1 VATRTNGTRKRRA
14 RTNDHSRNAVHAT
27 APKFIDVQAQMLPA
41 RASKHAGSLIII
53 GGREDK
59 EGDKDILREVCSR
72 IRNQKLVIATIAT
85 SHPDEVWEEYR
96 HLFRELGVTSLA
108 HLHIESRHDAF
119 STDRLA
125 VLDGAGAVFFTGG
138 DQLRI
143 TSRIGGAPVCERI
156 REIFGKGGIIAG
168 TSAGASAVSETM
180 LVSAP
185 SGESHK
191 VESLQMAPGLGF
203 LRGVII
209 DQHFAERGR
218 LGRLVG
224 AVAQNPRLLG
234 VGIDEDTA
242 IVAESQGFRVIGS
255 GAVYVVDGMRE
266 SYTNLSEEEPG
277 EVVSV
282 FDLRLH
288 ILSSGDHFDL
298 DTRHPSKPEGDR
310 APASNGRGSARN
322 HRSPAES
329 KRAEKPS

>member
-1 VATRTNGTRKRRA
+1 MARHSKPVRKRSSPSAKKITTPTRRA
-14 RTNDHSRNAVHAT
+14 AAVPFTHLQDH
-27 APKFIDVQAQMLPA
+27 MLPA
-41 RASKHAGSLIII
+41 PEGVSTGSLIII
-53 GGREDK
+53 GGHEDK
-59 EGDKDILREVCSR
+59 EGDKEILREVCFR
-72 IRNQKLVIATIAT
+72 VGKAPLVVATIAT
-85 SHPDEVWEEYR
+85 AHPEDVWQEYR
-96 HLFRELGVTSLA
+96 DIFRSLGLTALE
-108 HLHIESRHDAF
+108 HLHIQSREDAF
-119 STDRLA
+119 APENLA
-125 VLDGAGAVFFTGG
+125 ILEDAGGVFFSGG

-156 REIFGKGGIIAG
+156 RKIFSDGGVIAG
-168 TSAGASAVSETM
+168 TSAGASAVSESM

-191 VESLQMAPGLGF
+191 MDSLQMAPGLGF

-242 IVAESQGFRVIGS
+242 ILAESQRFRVIGS

-277 EVVSV
+277 KAVSI
-282 FDLRLH
+282 FGLCLH
-288 ILSSGDHFDL
+288 ILSSGDEFDL
-298 DTRHPSKPEGDR
+298 DTRQPFSPPSAQAKPD
-310 APASNGRGSARN
+310 
-322 HRSPAES
+322 
-329 KRAEKPS
+329 

>member
-1 VATRTNGTRKRRA
+1 VAAHNKGARKQAARRNGDSHVDA
-14 RTNDHSRNAVHAT
+14 AEPSR
-27 APKFIDVQAQMLPA
+27 FIDVQAQMLPA
-41 RASKHAGSLIII
+41 RGGAHTGSLVII
-53 GGREDK
+53 GGHEDK
-59 EGDKDILREVCSR
+59 EGDKQILREVCCR
-72 IRNQKLVIATIAT
+72 ISNQKLVIATIAT
-85 SHPDEVWEEYR
+85 AHPDEVWEEYR
-96 HLFRELGVTSLA
+96 QLFRGLGVTSLA
-108 HLHIESRHDAF
+108 HLHIESRSDAF
-119 STDRLA
+119 ATERLA

-156 REIFGKGGIIAG
+156 REIFGKGGVIAG

-185 SGESHK
+185 SSASHR

-242 IVAESQGFRVIGS
+242 IVAEKQRFRVIGS

-266 SYTNLSEEEPG
+266 SYTNLSEEDPG
-277 EVVSV
+277 DVVSV

-288 ILSSGDHFDL
+288 ILSSGDQFDL
-298 DTRHPSKPEGDR
+298 DTRRPSSRERKAKSD
-310 APASNGRGSARN
+310 N
-322 HRSPAES
+322 
-329 KRAEKPS
+329 

>member
-1 VATRTNGTRKRRA
+1 MARQTESSRKRAGNGNGKASRA
-14 RTNDHSRNAVHAT
+14 AAEPRFSDT
-27 APKFIDVQAQMLPA
+27 QAEMLPA
-41 RASKHAGSLIII
+41 PDGNGTGSLIII
-53 GGREDK
+53 GGHEDK
-59 EGDKDILREVCSR
+59 EGDKQILHEVCSR
-72 IRNQKLVIATIAT
+72 VEKGILVVATIA
-85 SHPDEVWEEYR
+85 SAHPKEVWEEYR
-96 HLFRELGVTSLA
+96 HLFRGLGVTSLE
-108 HLHIESRHDAF
+108 HLHIESRSDAF
-119 STDRLA
+119 SVDRIS
-125 VLDGAGAVFFTGG
+125 VLNNAAAVFFTGG

-156 REIFGKGGIIAG
+156 REIFSRGGVIAG

-191 VESLQMAPGLGF
+191 TESLQMAPGLGF

-242 IVAESQGFRVIGS
+242 IVAEGRRFRVIGS

-266 SYTNLSEEEPG
+266 SYTNISEEEPG

-288 ILSSGDHFDL
+288 ILSGGDQFNL
-298 DTRHPSKPEGDR
+298 ETRRPLSER
-310 APASNGRGSARN
+310 AATP
-322 HRSPAES
+322 
-329 KRAEKPS
+329 K

>member
-1 VATRTNGTRKRRA
+1 
-14 RTNDHSRNAVHAT
+14 
-27 APKFIDVQAQMLPA
+27 MLPA
-41 RASKHAGSLIII
+41 PAGSGTGSLIII
-53 GGREDK
+53 GGHEDK
-59 EGDKDILREVCSR
+59 QGDKQILKEVCAR
-72 IRNQKLVIATIAT
+72 VEKAKLVIATIAT
-85 SHPDEVWEEYR
+85 SHPEEVWEEYR
-96 HLFRELGVTSLA
+96 QLFGGLGVSRLE
-108 HLHIESRHDAF
+108 HLHIESRADAF
-119 STDRLA
+119 STDMVS
-125 VLDGAGAVFFTGG
+125 VLDGAEGVFFTGG

-156 REIFGKGGIIAG
+156 REIFSRGGVVAG

-185 SGESHK
+185 SSESHRTD
-191 VESLQMAPGLGF
+191 SLQMAPGLGL

-242 IVAESQGFRVIGS
+242 VIAEAQRFRVIGS

-266 SYTNLSEEEPG
+266 SYTNISEEAPG

-288 ILSSGDHFDL
+288 ILSGGDQFDL
-298 DTRHPSKPEGDR
+298 EARRPSRPE
-310 APASNGRGSARN
+310 
-322 HRSPAES
+322 
-329 KRAEKPS
+329 

>member
-1 VATRTNGTRKRRA
+1 MAKKRNGGARAPVSFPQLQVPIVPGKRR
-14 RTNDHSRNAVHAT
+14 
-27 APKFIDVQAQMLPA
+27 
-41 RASKHAGSLIII
+41 RAHGSVIII

-59 EGDKDILREVCSR
+59 TGEQRVLKEVVARSKRAALVVATVATEHPREVW
-72 IRNQKLVIATIAT
+72 Q
-85 SHPDEVWEEYR
+85 EYR
-96 HLFRELGVTSLA
+96 AVFRALGVRRLS
-108 HLHIESRHDAF
+108 HLHIETRDDAF
-119 STDRLA
+119 SEEKLA
-125 VLDGAGAVFFTGG
+125 ALDKAGAVFFTGG

-156 REIFGKGGIIAG
+156 REIFSKGGVIAG

-185 SGESHK
+185 SSESHK

-234 VGIDEDTA
+234 IGIDEDTA
-242 IVAESQGFRVIGS
+242 VVAEAQHFRVIGS

-266 SYTNLSEEEPG
+266 SYTNISEEEPG

-288 ILSSGDHFDL
+288 ILSGGDQFDL
-298 DTRHPSKPEGDR
+298 EARRPSRPE
-310 APASNGRGSARN
+310 
-322 HRSPAES
+322 
-329 KRAEKPS
+329 